1 MEMGGSPNPNDVKK
15 SQNFMPDYELNLE
28 EMTKKKSLRQMNT
41 EDIIAGRNQ
50 SNGDIDID
58 QHFFESE

>member
-50 SNGDIDID
+50 SNGNIDID
-58 QHFFESE
+58 